1 MLHMVYVFIGWLN
14 ELLVMVNAQTL
25 PKSLTINPVEGQLTM
40 NQYNRVITRI
50 RIFNIKRDS
59 DICRN

>member
-40 NQYNRVITRI
+40 NQYNRIITRI